1 MQKLLLIVIGF
12 LLILPACSVSNRV
25 NYHQN
30 LLESTLASDIEAE
43 QKMDILGE
51 SLVKMMN
58 DGLDFVNPKKGVRF
72 VKEYGE
78 ANESN
83 INALL
88 KEIGQ
93 WQDQM
98 NTLDRVSFA
107 VGLLQ
112 KPYVKDLVNL
122 IPRFKR
128 KYNQIVFVDKLTKN
142 VSNQITDFR
151 KDKIGF

>member
-1 MQKLLLIVIGF
+1 MQKLLLIFIGF
-12 LLILPACSVSNRV
+12 LLILPACSISKRVS
-25 NYHQN
+25 YHEN
-30 LLESTLASDIEAE
+30 LLQSTLVSDIDAE

-58 DGLDFVNPKKGVRF
+58 DGLDFVNPKKGARF
-72 VKEYGE
+72 VKEYGV
-78 ANESN
+78 ANEPN

-98 NTLDRVSFA
+98 STLERVSFA
-107 VGLLQ
+107 VSLLQ

-128 KYNQIVFVDKLTKN
+128 KYNQIVFVDKLTNN

-151 KDKIGF
+151 KEKIGF